1 MTARP
6 RSAAPGA
13 SLLVSRAIVLRKA
26 TAGDEAQV
34 VIVAARRDQRTTSV
48 VRGSLA
54 AV

>member
-1 MTARP
+1 MAARP

-13 SLLVSRAIVLRKA
+13 SLPISRATVLRKA
-26 TAGDEAQV
+26 TAGGEAQV
-34 VIVAARRDQRTTSV
+34 VMVAARRDQRTTSV